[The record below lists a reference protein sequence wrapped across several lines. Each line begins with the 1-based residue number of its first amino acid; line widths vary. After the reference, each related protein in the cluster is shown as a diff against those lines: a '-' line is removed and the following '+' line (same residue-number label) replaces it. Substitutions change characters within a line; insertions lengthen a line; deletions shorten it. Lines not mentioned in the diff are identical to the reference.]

1 MKDDHPNDN
10 NPLAEFPLL
19 ASLRISADDLRE
31 LARQGFVCEEKRGNR
46 EYYKLRFR
54 SGGRQVVRY
63 LGNAN
68 RAASSGTRTFQASER
83 SEGNARAEGKGK
95 DGKQSVETSQD
106 LLCKPVLATHG
117 LVFHGLAIRQP
128 RTRRHDVS
136 VSTNKT

>member
-63 LGNAN
+63 LGNAE
-68 RAASSGTRTFQASER
+68 RAASVEHELSKLQNE
-83 SEGNARAEGKGK
+83 AREMRALKAKVKIANKMLREAKIA
-95 DGKQSVETSQD
+95 
-106 LLCKPVLATHG
+106 LKPVLAAHG
-117 LVFHGLAIRQP
+117 LVFHGFAIRQP

>member
-63 LGNAN
+63 LGNAE
-68 RAASSGTRTFQASER
+68 RAARVEHELSKLQNE
-83 SEGNARAEGKGK
+83 AREMRALKAKVKIANKMLREAKIAL
-95 DGKQSVETSQD
+95 Q
-106 LLCKPVLATHG
+106 PVLAANG
-117 LVFHGLAIRQP
+117 LVFHGFAIRQP

-136 VSTNKT
+136 ASTNKT